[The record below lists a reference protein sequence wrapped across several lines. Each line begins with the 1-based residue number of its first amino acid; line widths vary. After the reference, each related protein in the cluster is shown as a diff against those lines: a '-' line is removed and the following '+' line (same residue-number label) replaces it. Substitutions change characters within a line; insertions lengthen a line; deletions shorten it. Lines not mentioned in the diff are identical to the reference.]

1 MTDPR
6 ETVAASRSEPAPSKP
21 PPKGI
26 GGWLVLPA
34 IGLCLTPIMLG
45 IGIWQVASVIFG
57 GSWPALT
64 TPGGPS
70 YHPLYRVL
78 LPAEI
83 VVNVGMLIFVLA
95 LIFLFFSKSA
105 RVPKLM
111 ILFYLLNLAVVAV
124 DTLFAS
130 QLPGF
135 VWDREVVKDVSRT
148 LITAV
153 IWVPYFLVS
162 RRVANTF
169 VPAAPA

>member
-6 ETVAASRSEPAPSKP
+6 AGAEASQAPPDTAAGPV
-21 PPKGI
+21 GI

-34 IGLCLTPIMLG
+34 IGLCLTPVMLG
-45 IGIWQVASVIFG
+45 IGIWQVAGVILG

-83 VVNVGMLIFVLA
+83 VVNVGMLVFVLA
-95 LIFLFFSKSA
+95 LIFMFFSKSP

-111 ILFYLLNLAVVAV
+111 IVFYLLNLAVVAA
-124 DTLFAS
+124 DTALAA

-135 VWDREVVKDVSRT
+135 VWDREVVKDVGRT
-148 LITAV
+148 LLTSA

-169 VPAAPA
+169 PPATPS